1 MLQGDGEILK
11 LEFPSSPIELYLK
24 PLLLS
29 EQVNTEYVPF

>member
-24 PLLLS
+24 PLLVS
-29 EQVNTEYVPF
+29 EQVSNEYMPF